1 VVFMSLDVVV
11 NADALAVI
19 EIDRTLSAAAAAS

>member
-1 VVFMSLDVVV
+1 MSLDVVV
-11 NADALAVI
+11 NADALAVT